1 MGALTV
7 NYTRELL
14 KRLEAADWRELA
26 PQQYAWE
33 YAKRDWV
40 CRIDFRYGV
49 FFYRYH
55 QEAND
60 D

>member
-1 MGALTV
+1 MP
-7 NYTRELL
+7 YTRELI
-14 KRLEAADWRELA
+14 KRLETNGWRELA
-26 PQQYAWE
+26 PLRYSQE
-33 YAKRDWV
+33 YAKRNWV